1 MNKKRIIL
9 IALAGCMVIG
19 LIVYGVKTSKTDE
32 SKTTDTDTV
41 SGVVY
46 NPDGGAEIL
55 DGEEETTDSTNGSN
69 KKSESTTSSSKSSSS
84 SNGTASSTG
93 SSKKSESTTS
103 SNKGSS
109 SSQSSS
115 STTGSSSN
123 SGQSN
128 TSTGGSSTAASE
140 YEAYHAM
147 SGAEQK
153 AYLESFESIEAF
165 FEWYNAAKAEYE
177 AAHPSIEI
185 ENGSVDLSQIT
196 GN

>member
-1 MNKKRIIL
+1 MNKRLIL
-9 IALAGCMVIG
+9 ILSVIG
-19 LIVYGVKTSKTDE
+19 IVSCIFVYGSRSENDLDKTEDA
-32 SKTTDTDTV
+32 V
-41 SGVVY
+41 ASGVTEID
-46 NPDGGAEIL
+46 NPIENPYL
-55 DGEEETTDSTNGSN
+55 DGEEETTDYTNGSN
-69 KKSESTTSSSKSSSS
+69 KKSESTASSSKSNSS
-84 SNGTASSTG
+84 SNSTTTNTE
-93 SSKKSESTTS
+93 SNKKSESTAS

-165 FEWYNAAKAEYE
+165 FEWYNAAAAEYE
-177 AAHPSIEI
+177 AAHPDIEI